1 MHPKTSALYASTSA
15 PNHMPFSWP
24 FGTQRLIPQ
33 SHLVDSLF
41 SHLVTQ
47 VIYTFPFN
55 IDFSVHSV
63 SLYLNHLAPGCSFI
77 QHLFDSY
84 HTRQIYA
91 ASCFEVPLLSYF
103 LSLQSCLT
111 RHLFLSYSYT
121 GLLHNNPTRPF
132 ISSLLILISLC
143 DPYGFQA
150 SFGLFLYRNL
160 LPSFKLIDVMPPRPS
175 NLNCYK
181 TLSIWY
187 AIYTTST
194 SILRCLLG
202 HLLHYNS
209 WRLLLGSLFP
219 YHFH

>member
-77 QHLFDSY
+77 QHLFW
-84 HTRQIYA
+84 
-91 ASCFEVPLLSYF
+91 F
-103 LSLQSCLT
+103 LSHPPYLCSLLL
-111 RHLFLSYSYT
+111 RGPFALLFPFPSVLPYASFISKLLLY
-121 GLLHNNPTRPF
+121 GLLHNHPTRPF

-160 LPSFKLIDVMPPRPS
+160 LPSF
-175 NLNCYK
+175 NLKCDA
-181 TLSIWY
+181 SS
-187 AIYTTST
+187 AI
-194 SILRCLLG
+194 
-202 HLLHYNS
+202 
-209 WRLLLGSLFP
+209 
-219 YHFH
+219 